1 MMGFIF
7 ADLRRHWAGALAV
20 IILVALATALS
31 VSVTL
36 QERALRLGS
45 ARAADKFD
53 LVIGA
58 AASETQ
64 LVLSSVFL
72 QPSPLPLVS
81 GQVLHRLS
89 EDKRVQWAA
98 PIGFGD
104 NYQNYPIIGT
114 TTAVLNGL
122 SPDLQQGRAFA
133 KAGEAVVGAQVQIN
147 DTTPIVPMHGNAH
160 EGGHHH
166 EEIRYTIVGR
176 MKPTGSAWDRAIL
189 VPIGTVWQMHGM
201 TRGLMPDNA
210 TNSSLG
216 VGKNHDHTHVD
227 PDSAIDEQFTA
238 LTPDVPAILV
248 KPYSIADAY
257 KLRQDYRGN
266 GTVAVFPA
274 EVLTSLYATLGDAKT
289 VLLLIAIGTQALI
302 AAALIFVTL
311 VHMTQRRKQ
320 IGALRALG
328 VSRPV
333 VFTLVWSEIVL
344 LLLAGIL
351 CGYALGYAGATVLSG
366 IMTRSSGIL
375 MPIEF
380 DIADMRFMLILFAI
394 AAVMGLI
401 PGLSAY
407 RQSPASAL
415 RS

>member
-1 MMGFIF
+1 MTGFIW
-7 ADLRRHWAGALAV
+7 ADLRRHRIGALAV

-31 VSVTL
+31 VAVTL

-81 GQVLHRLS
+81 GAVLHKLS
-89 EDKRVQWAA
+89 QDPRVAFAA
-98 PIGFGD
+98 PVGFGD
-104 NYQNYPIIGT
+104 SYQDYLIIGT
-114 TTAVLNGL
+114 TTQAVHAFSPNLKNG
-122 SPDLQQGRAFA
+122 RVFTR
-133 KAGEAVVGAQVQIN
+133 AGEAVVGALVQIK
-147 DTTPIVPMHGNAH
+147 DETPIVPMHGNAH

-176 MKPTGSAWDRAIL
+176 MEPTGSAWDRAIL
-189 VPIGTVWQMHGM
+189 VPVGTVWQMHGM
-201 TRGLMPDNA
+201 EPAGAKP
-210 TNSSLG
+210 SSLG
-216 VGKNHDHTHVD
+216 VGAAHDHAHVD
-227 PDSAIDEQFTA
+227 PESAIDETFTA
-238 LTPDVPAILV
+238 ATPDVPAILV
-248 KPYSIADAY
+248 KPRSIADAY
-257 KLRQDYRGN
+257 KLRQEYRGN

-289 VLLLIAIGTQALI
+289 VLLLIATGTQALI

-328 VSRPV
+328 VSKPV
-333 VFTLVWSEIVL
+333 VFTLVWAEIML
-344 LLLAGIL
+344 LLLAGIFGGL
-351 CGYALGYAGATVLSG
+351 LLGYGGAVVLSG
-366 IMTRSSGIL
+366 IMTRSSGIVL
-375 MPIEF
+375 PVEF
-380 DIADMRFMLILFAI
+380 DMADVHFVLILCGI
-394 AAVMGLI
+394 AGLMGLI
-401 PGLSAY
+401 PGFSAY